1 MWYHSF
7 KELSVPCHE
16 HHTCSIILLQLQI
29 KLYLITVLLWN
40 IHSASDNK
48 SMNELLDDK
57 KKIEHTF
64 RTRIVFSYIYC
75 SVITL
80 VPLKKTTQLMF
91 EGCFWI
97 FTFSCTISFLVQ
109 YNYCITPR
117 STFFSRRSRGI
128 LGCLILIFLELS
140 HGVRGVLVFL

>member
-40 IHSASDNK
+40 IHSALWNIHSASDNK

-57 KKIEHTF
+57 KKLNTH
-64 RTRIVFSYIYC
+64 
-75 SVITL
+75 
-80 VPLKKTTQLMF
+80 
-91 EGCFWI
+91 
-97 FTFSCTISFLVQ
+97 
-109 YNYCITPR
+109 
-117 STFFSRRSRGI
+117 
-128 LGCLILIFLELS
+128 LELELYF
-140 HGVRGVLVFL
+140 HIFIVV

>member
-80 VPLKKTTQLMF
+80 VPIYL
-91 EGCFWI
+91 
-97 FTFSCTISFLVQ
+97 SFLVQ
-109 YNYCITPR
+109 YNYCKTPR
-117 STFFSRRSRGI
+117 STFFSPRSKGI
-128 LGCLILIFLELS
+128 LGFLILIFLELS

>member
-57 KKIEHTF
+57 KKLNTHLEVELYFHIF
-64 RTRIVFSYIYC
+64 IV
-75 SVITL
+75 V
-80 VPLKKTTQLMF
+80 
-91 EGCFWI
+91 
-97 FTFSCTISFLVQ
+97 
-109 YNYCITPR
+109 
-117 STFFSRRSRGI
+117 
-128 LGCLILIFLELS
+128 
-140 HGVRGVLVFL
+140 